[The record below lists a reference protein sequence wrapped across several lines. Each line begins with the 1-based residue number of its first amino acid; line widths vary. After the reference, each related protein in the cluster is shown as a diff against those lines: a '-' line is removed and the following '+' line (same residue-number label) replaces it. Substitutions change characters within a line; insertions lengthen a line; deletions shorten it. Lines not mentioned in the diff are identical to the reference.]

1 MSEIKKLRRLVH
13 RMFEGEITQQ
23 SCGRRQGVLPQGSFV
38 YTSFLKR
45 GAGYHL
51 QRMGQGEAAP
61 LPAPSTRRK
70 GAGMIETHY
79 TVEEA
84 AKILRRTKNSIY
96 KLISSRQ
103 LAAVR
108 GRPVLIPESA
118 IKEFLNKKKQRALR

>member
-1 MSEIKKLRRLVH
+1 M
-13 RMFEGEITQQ
+13 
-23 SCGRRQGVLPQGSFV
+23 
-38 YTSFLKR
+38 
-45 GAGYHL
+45 
-51 QRMGQGEAAP
+51 
-61 LPAPSTRRK
+61 
-70 GAGMIETHY
+70 MIEEHY

-84 AKILRRTKNSIY
+84 ARILRRTKNSIY